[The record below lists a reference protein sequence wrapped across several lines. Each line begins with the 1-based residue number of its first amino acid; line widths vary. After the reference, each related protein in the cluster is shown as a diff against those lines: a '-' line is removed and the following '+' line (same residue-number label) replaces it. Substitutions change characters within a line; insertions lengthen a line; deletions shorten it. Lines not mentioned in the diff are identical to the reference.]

1 MHVFG
6 CEPRQQPP
14 HDANVELGFQ
24 VQAQVSR
31 RQHVNR
37 RPAAQP
43 CSLAHGGHTSES
55 TVTDVERRPCSTCA
69 YVKYVIG
76 TSTARC
82 DHAMQ
87 AVRLN
92 TMHDCCYIVQGLAGL
107 GARGECRTPGPQLPK
122 VPLQTCCGTNSK
134 ATKLPRLRYGA
145 CRCSSSHKPKRIRQ
159 LLGVVLDLAS
169 QGPLGLHGR
178 IHANPRLDAND
189 TRIRHSLPRRALAA
203 RRKKASTSTTAAVFP
218 PCVSGVCCTAE
229 ACDLL
234 DARSQHSST
243 AADR

>member
-1 MHVFG
+1 MDPEIEFGIMTARRFRRPAVPPNSSGPPAKALMQRHEHTNGLPMPAWTEMHVFG

-37 RPAAQP
+37 WPAAQP
-43 CSLAHGGHTSES
+43 CSLAHGGHTNDS
-55 TVTDVERRPCSTCA
+55 TVTDVERRLCSTCA

-92 TMHDCCYIVQGLAGL
+92 TMHDCC
-107 GARGECRTPGPQLPK
+107 
-122 VPLQTCCGTNSK
+122 
-134 ATKLPRLRYGA
+134 
-145 CRCSSSHKPKRIRQ
+145 
-159 LLGVVLDLAS
+159 
-169 QGPLGLHGR
+169 
-178 IHANPRLDAND
+178 
-189 TRIRHSLPRRALAA
+189 
-203 RRKKASTSTTAAVFP
+203 
-218 PCVSGVCCTAE
+218 
-229 ACDLL
+229 
-234 DARSQHSST
+234 
-243 AADR
+243 